1 MTIGANLI
9 FISFYFSCQLRMMFI
24 FDSVDLGNATIVLI
38 FGFIIIA
45 FILGNLLY
53 DDVEVHNRRHK
64 YV

>member
-1 MTIGANLI
+1 
-9 FISFYFSCQLRMMFI
+9 MMFT
-24 FDSVDLGNATIVLI
+24 FDAVDLGNATIVLI

-45 FILGNLLY
+45 FILKNLLY